1 MNETSILLE
10 QLRAVAIPA
19 LASNPN
25 GGQRFPGVL
34 ASPRELATAGGARP
48 DRPPET

>member
-10 QLRAVAIPA
+10 QLRAVAIRA
-19 LASNPN
+19 LPSNPN

-34 ASPRELATAGGARP
+34 ASPRKLATSGGARP
-48 DRPPET
+48 ET